1 MNLFLSKN
9 IELDDKETVVMA
21 ILNGLYSN
29 KNENLYISISL
40 LGYAITGRFLNIKNQ
55 KDRTIITGIKEGLNS
70 LIDIKPDKT
79 DPDRKRSVF
88 IFKYENGIEDYL

>member
-1 MNLFLSKN
+1 MSHVNYKPN
-9 IELDDKETVVMA
+9 TKGAYIIMKETITIFTA
-21 ILNGLYSN
+21 S
-29 KNENLYISISL
+29 KAREL
-40 LGYAITGRFLNIKNQ
+40 L
-55 KDRTIITGIKEGLNS
+55 KEGKFH